1 MNVVTKMITFAKDA
15 PEGAIRACTVS
26 DGIEKF
32 DLLIEDMDQLLGENW
47 GDLGIEDAL
56 KFFTQPDGK
65 HVEFIALAVN
75 NSNTEQTERLTNLVN
90 DAADRGIKVIVVADG
105 VGPVVLHS
113 LLKAGA
119 DAFLPYPLPR
129 DELRSAVDKALTLT
143 PPINYQAGN
152 TPFLSRNGYVITFQ
166 GMAGGVGSS
175 MIAANTA
182 WEFSHPDKKSV
193 PLKTLLIDLDLQF
206 GSIST
211 YLDVESKNAVLQMLS
226 DTEALDEDSFSQ
238 AITKLSEH
246 FSVLTA
252 PPEIVPYDLLGDEDI
267 DRILKLARRH
277 FDLIIIDMPKSVT
290 TWTDAVLRESDEFI
304 AILDLD
310 MRSTNNVIRLIN
322 LLEQEKQPFSK
333 MRYVLNRAPKFT
345 DLSGKS
351 RIKRL
356 SDALGIEFEFMLP
369 DGGKPI
375 STSCDQGEAL
385 ATSAA
390 KNPLRKDLLKMVKTL
405 YDQLPQE
412 LKAA

>member
-1 MNVVTKMITFAKDA
+1 
-15 PEGAIRACTVS
+15 
-26 DGIEKF
+26 
-32 DLLIEDMDQLLGENW
+32 
-47 GDLGIEDAL
+47 
-56 KFFTQPDGK
+56 
-65 HVEFIALAVN
+65 
-75 NSNTEQTERLTNLVN
+75 
-90 DAADRGIKVIVVADG
+90 
-105 VGPVVLHS
+105 
-113 LLKAGA
+113 
-119 DAFLPYPLPR
+119 
-129 DELRSAVDKALTLT
+129 
-143 PPINYQAGN
+143 
-152 TPFLSRNGYVITFQ
+152 
-166 GMAGGVGSS
+166 MAGGVGSS
-175 MIAANTA
+175 MIAANAA

-252 PPEIVPYDLLGDEDI
+252 PPEIAPYDLLNDEDI

-277 FDLIIIDMPKSVT
+277 FDLVIIDMPKSVT
-290 TWTDAVLRESDEFI
+290 TWTDAVLRESDEYI
-304 AILDLD
+304 AVLDLD
-310 MRSTNNVIRLIN
+310 MRSTNNVIRLLT
-322 LLEQEKQPFSK
+322 LLEQEKQPFNK

-345 DLSGKS
+345 DLTGKS

-356 SDALGIEFEFMLP
+356 SDALGIDFEFMLS

-375 STSCDQGEAL
+375 TTACDQGEPL